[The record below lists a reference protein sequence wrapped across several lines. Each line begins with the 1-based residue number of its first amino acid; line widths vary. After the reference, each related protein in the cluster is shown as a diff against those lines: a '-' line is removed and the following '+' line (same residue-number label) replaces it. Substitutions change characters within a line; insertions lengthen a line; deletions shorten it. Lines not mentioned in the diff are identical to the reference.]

1 MVQNPLI
8 ASRRRTPVPQECP
21 VDYISSPLWLR
32 QTDRQTETET
42 ERIEWRPLGDGC
54 KVWRYQAPQE
64 HTKTRDSIADTMHPD
79 SKTWSW
85 QGSCMRHPDRQ
96 TEEFTKFGD
105 GLNLLLLWL
114 LLLKKWRRIGWSSSR
129 HDTSIG
135 GKLLTGGLFLPWP
148 TTTWA
153 LFLLLL
159 LHGNKTTSLQ
169 FAAAADDDASSLD
182 QQDFLSVS
190 WAGSP

>member
-21 VDYISSPLWLR
+21 VDYLSSPLWLR
-32 QTDRQTETET
+32 QTDRQTGRE
-42 ERIEWRPLGDGC
+42 DGMKAIRWWLQGM
-54 KVWRYQAPQE
+54 KVLSS
-64 HTKTRDSIADTMHPD
+64 TRAYKNSGFNCSTMHPD

-114 LLLKKWRRIGWSSSR
+114 LLLKKWRGIGWSSSR
-129 HDTSIG
+129 HNTSIG

-169 FAAAADDDASSLD
+169 FAAADDDDASSLD